1 MFTPQDIKDQEFE
14 IKFRGYEPSEVK
26 KFLEVLSDNFLEL
39 TEQNSAQVKEIFEL
53 KEQLK
58 LLTAEKEVEEA
69 AQQIAAEELAQDSEN
84 VQALPEEETPESE
97 HLIEI
102 EKLRTKVAVLEE
114 MNNTLRQE
122 ELDFKTTITAAQSFS
137 DSLKEASVA
146 EAAKLK
152 EESEAR
158 AAELKAASEA
168 AATEKM
174 ESLRL
179 EIESVKQQS
188 EQELAQ
194 LVTDIEQLKAQKEQV
209 KGDLKSTLY
218 TYLDALEVGAD
229 EQVSESSE
237 EALSTESAEVELA

>member
-1 MFTPQDIKDQEFE
+1 MLTAQDIQSQEFE
-14 IKFRGYEPSEVK
+14 IKFRGYEPSEVN
-26 KFLEVLSDNFLEL
+26 KFLEQVSDTIIEL
-39 TEQNSAQVKEIFEL
+39 TEQNGAQAKEIAEL
-53 KEQLK
+53 KEQLNSFTDDNES
-58 LLTAEKEVEEA
+58 LETTSQTAEQDNDNFDNEALTLTEEP
-69 AQQIAAEELAQDSEN
+69 Q
-84 VQALPEEETPESE
+84 PESE

-146 EAAKLK
+146 EATKLK

-168 AATEKM
+168 AAAEQM
-174 ESLRL
+174 ENLRL
-179 EIESVKQQS
+179 EIDSIKQES

-194 LVTDIEQLKAQKEQV
+194 LVTDIEKLKTQKKQV
-209 KGDLKSTLY
+209 KGELKHTLY
-218 TYLDALEVGAD
+218 TYLNALDVDAPE
-229 EQVSESSE
+229 EQSESSE
-237 EALSTESAEVELA
+237 PLTA